1 MIDTPYTLIDI
12 FKKHKKYFQII
23 LTEDD
28 FSGGNNGWVR
38 INQRKQQLSISISL
52 LTSKWLYITM
62 ICLIIYCVLPYK
74 TVLHTAI
81 YHLKVRYFT
90 KQIMKIQG
98 NGGGD
103 IVGRHA
109 GLC

>member
-12 FKKHKKYFQII
+12 FKKHKKYFQKI

-52 LTSKWLYITM
+52 LSSKWLYITM

-81 YHLKVRYFT
+81 YHLKVRLYKADYENT
-90 KQIMKIQG
+90 G

>member
-1 MIDTPYTLIDI
+1 
-12 FKKHKKYFQII
+12 
-23 LTEDD
+23 
-28 FSGGNNGWVR
+28 
-38 INQRKQQLSISISL
+38 
-52 LTSKWLYITM
+52 M

-81 YHLKVRYFT
+81 YHLKVRLYKADYENT
-90 KQIMKIQG
+90 G